1 MFEKIKGKSIV
12 FSSVLFVLCFA
23 YNVSA
28 TPINTNASVVTS
40 VTVAQLTAF
49 SFGAFVPDPLGDTVS
64 FDAGGSIS
72 ATGATVFLGGDV
84 GGVASTTGP
93 TIGTFVEVFVLGT
106 TLTGVGAP
114 MPLVGNCMGPNG
126 GLLGTD
132 NGSCTFTS
140 AGGVENV
147 QIGGKLTVGIAQA
160 PGLYSGTIEV
170 TAGYY

>member
-1 MFEKIKGKSIV
+1 MFEKIKFKAIV
-12 FSSVLFVLCFA
+12 FFSVFFVLCFA

-28 TPINTNASVVTS
+28 TPINTSATVVTS
-40 VTVAQLTAF
+40 VTVAEVTPF
-49 SFGAFVPDPLGDTVS
+49 SFGAFVPDPAGDIVA

-72 ATGATVFLGGDV
+72 SAGTTVFVGGDV
-84 GGVASTTGP
+84 GGEASTTGP
-93 TIGTFVEVFVLGT
+93 IIASFVEVFVVGT
-106 TLTGVGAP
+106 VLSGPGLD

-140 AGGVENV
+140 IGGVEIV
-147 QIGGKLTVGIAQA
+147 QIGGKLTVGAGQT
-160 PGLYSGTIEV
+160 PGAYSGTIEV